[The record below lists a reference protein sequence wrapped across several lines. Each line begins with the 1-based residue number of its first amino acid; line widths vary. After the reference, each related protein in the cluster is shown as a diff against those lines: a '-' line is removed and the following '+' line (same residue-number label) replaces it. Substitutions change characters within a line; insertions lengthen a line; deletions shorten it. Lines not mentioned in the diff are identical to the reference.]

1 MFVIP
6 ASSISALARRHQY
19 TNYLD
24 ALANVVATYN
34 PWLCRTLA
42 RARAE
47 DEQIHQPQLAAA
59 LTQIRAQEPVPPGSP
74 EPPVTVAGPARDQV
88 AQLLESF
95 PKLVAPV
102 CAEHKPVVMVHPL
115 ESVERA
121 VTTALAS
128 VPVPPVL
135 MAPQLTENRES
146 AVAAYE
152 AAVQVALEP
161 RGLVDAGTAHANSG
175 WARTRGTLLEVDTL
189 GHLVAQGHDVLKTD
203 TLLHSVHTVDGHQ
216 FKVIG
221 RVDGLSSDGNTVYEI
236 KNRTNRFFVPGYD
249 LDQLAT
255 YSQLTGARSAV
266 LVQQFQGDH
275 HITTYTGP
283 VMQARWAHILRDL
296 VPVLE
301 IVQGCRDDPG
311 NEEALFLA
319 RKLVTI
325 QDE

>member
-1 MFVIP
+1 M
-6 ASSISALARRHQY
+6 ARRHQY

-47 DEQIHQPQLAAA
+47 DEQIHQPRLAAVI
-59 LTQIRAQEPVPPGSP
+59 TQIRAQEPVAPGAP
-74 EPPVTVAGPARDQV
+74 EPSPVTGPARDQV
-88 AQLLESF
+88 TRLLESF

-102 CAEHKPVVMVHPL
+102 CAEPNPPVMVHPL

-121 VTTALAS
+121 VTTALAGVA
-128 VPVPPVL
+128 VPAVL

-161 RGLVDAGTAHANSG
+161 CGLVAAGTAHANSG
-175 WARTRGTLLEVDTL
+175 WARTRGTTLEVDTL
-189 GHLVAQGHDVLKTD
+189 GHLIAEGHDVVKTD
-203 TLLHSVHTVDGHQ
+203 VLLHSEHTVDGHQ

-221 RVDGLSSDGNTVYEI
+221 RVDGLSSDGDTVYEI

-255 YSQLTGARSAV
+255 YTKLTGAQSAV
-266 LVQQFQGDH
+266 LVQQFHGDH
-275 HITTYTGP
+275 HLTTYTGP

-319 RKLVTI
+319 RKLVAI